1 MTVIVRACVAA
12 AALLASTGAT
22 SSAQPD
28 AAKGDFCARLAT
40 NSGIDKPASPDGRT
54 AWTANAMNLGQRFLL
69 GGSAATGVGV
79 KPIEPATVAE
89 YKRLD
94 DMCMMKGKGAIC
106 RLVGPVTF
114 KFNWK
119 GRENL
124 VPVAQGERATVEVV
138 GTKTSCRT
146 ELAL

>member
-1 MTVIVRACVAA
+1 MRIIIRSGIAVAG
-12 AALLASTGAT
+12 LLVSTGAIP
-22 SSAQPD
+22 AQPEKVS
-28 AAKGDFCARLAT
+28 ADFCARLAAD
-40 NSGIDKPASPDGRT
+40 SGIDKPASPDGRT
-54 AWTANAMNLGQRFLL
+54 KWTASAMNFGQRVLL

-94 DMCMMKGKGAIC
+94 DMCTVKGKGAIC

-119 GRENL
+119 GREIL
-124 VPVAQGERATVEVV
+124 IPMAAGERATVEVI
-138 GTKTSCRT
+138 GYKTSCRT
-146 ELAL
+146 EAAQ

>member
-1 MTVIVRACVAA
+1 MTVFVRAWVAA
-12 AALLASTGAT
+12 AALLLSTGAKT
-22 SSAQPD
+22 PPPSDSAK
-28 AAKGDFCARLAT
+28 ADFCARLAT
-40 NSGIDKPASPDGRT
+40 DSGIDKPSSPDGRT
-54 AWTANAMNLGQRFLL
+54 SWTANAMNFGQRFLL

-124 VPVAQGERATVEVV
+124 VPMAQGERATVEVV

-146 ELAL
+146 EAAL

>member
-1 MTVIVRACVAA
+1 MMIVVRICVAG
-12 AALLASTGAT
+12 AALLASTAAV

-28 AAKGDFCARLAT
+28 AVKGDFCARLAM
-40 NSGIDKPASPDGRT
+40 NSGIDKPAAPDGRT
-54 AWTANAMNLGQRFLL
+54 AWTANAMNFGQRFLI

-79 KPIEPATVAE
+79 KPIEPANVAE

-124 VPVAQGERATVEVV
+124 VPMAHGERATVEVV

-146 ELAL
+146 EAAL

>member
-1 MTVIVRACVAA
+1 MTVIVRAGIAA
-12 AALLASTGAT
+12 AALVAATGA
-22 SSAQPD
+22 AQPD
-28 AAKGDFCARLAT
+28 GAKGDFCARLAA
-40 NSGIDKPASPDGRT
+40 NSGIDKPAAPDGRT
-54 AWTANAMNLGQRFLL
+54 AWTANAVNFGQRFLL

-79 KPIEPATVAE
+79 KPIEPATVIE

-94 DMCMMKGKGAIC
+94 DMCAMKGKGAVC

-119 GRENL
+119 GHEIL
-124 VPVAQGERATVEVV
+124 TPMTSGERATVEVI

-146 ELAL
+146 ETAL